1 MENLVEESSY
11 GNQFSIPEVSSEI
24 FNFSGMPTT
33 LSNDSVMSFNFSS
46 GYECLLNPLPISYDS
61 TAFGY
66 NILMNHKQLEQ
77 PVPANSILGQCDVGI
92 IREEDEDK
100 DQLNILRHQLDL
112 LRHGGN
118 LC

>member
-1 MENLVEESSY
+1 MENLVEDSSY
-11 GNQFSIPEVSSEI
+11 GNQFSIPEVTSEI
-24 FNFSGMPTT
+24 FNFGGMPTT
-33 LSNDSVMSFNFSS
+33 LSNDSVSFNFSR
-46 GYECLLNPLPISYDS
+46 GYEYLLNPLPITYDS

-92 IREEDEDK
+92 REEDEDK